1 MHTFEISGLGK
12 APFSIANSTEFKKI
26 SGEVFWCEHCGTI
39 LVNRFLVKSSD
50 GKLSVV
56 GIDCLKKTGDRGIVD
71 GAKAIQKAARKKVRD
86 EAWILVVEAKHAEQR
101 EINGGKTHYEMSDK
115 FYKKRDKVIA
125 THSKKMESNAVVEYL
140 DGDGFESDM
149 CNMAMNAKPFS
160 NNQVRIIA
168 EIMAKK
174 STNSRKNSKAYAEA
188 LPNCQVE
195 VMKLQKIIVKAAE
208 KAEENRS
215 MALSYYTKV

>member
-12 APFSIANSTEFKKI
+12 APFSIANSTEFKKLT
-26 SGEVFWCEHCGTI
+26 GEVFWCEHCGTS
-39 LVNRFLVKSSD
+39 LVNRFLVKSSN

-56 GIDCLKKTGDRGIVD
+56 GIDCLKKTGDKGIVD
-71 GAKAIQKAARKKVRD
+71 GAKAIQSEARAKVRH
-86 EAWILVVEAKHAEQR
+86 EARMLVVEAKHADQR

-115 FYKKRDKVIA
+115 FYKQRDKVIA
-125 THSKKMESNAVVEYL
+125 THSKKMENNAVVEYL

-160 NNQVRIIA
+160 NNQIRIVA

-174 STNSRKNSKAYAEA
+174 STNSRKNSKAYVEA
-188 LPNCQVE
+188 LPKCQAE
-195 VMKLQKIIVKAAE
+195 VQKLQKIIVKAAD

-215 MALSYYTKV
+215 IAFSYYAKV